1 MKGILWVD
9 TEVNGKNV
17 RTEYMQKYIS
27 YEIKIE
33 HPFLLI
39 PVKIKEETERL
50 SFYLEDQKV
59 LEYQVFPLEEG
70 EIVDYYAPV
79 PAASWIGRTIRL
91 EGNYPEAFYSKM
103 KQADRLPQSE
113 QLHPLMHFSPV
124 NGWMNDPNGLV
135 CQDGIYH
142 LFYQHNAFG
151 TKWDNMS
158 WGHAVSEDLLHWEH
172 RSMAILPD
180 EDGTIFS
187 GSGLCNEK
195 GLLELPENALVFFY
209 TSAGGSSDSPWSEGR
224 QFTQRIAYSTD
235 RGETLHKKN
244 QVIVPNLTRGNRD
257 PKVYWHEESKG
268 YIMSLYLKDHEYAI
282 LRSEDLEHWKL
293 TQRIFLLTTRECPD
307 LRPVPV
313 EGGQEK
319 WMLFTA
325 LGEYFT
331 GDFDGF
337 QFTNLDEGRMAYQN
351 ELPYAGQTYF
361 DLKDRV
367 VLMHWLRTKNPKK
380 YYTGMMGIPREL
392 TFIKGEEGFILR
404 QSVIREWKEQRIL
417 VRDEKLQK
425 QWEDE
430 SVRNAALELYLK
442 VQGAF
447 LLSVNIYGQ
456 KLSYQRREGI
466 LWVNGVSC
474 KVKEDLRDLS
484 IIVDRE
490 ILEVAANED
499 TLLYFFETD
508 LQELAGKISVEADQK
523 VDSCLWKMQ

>member
-17 RTEYMQKYIS
+17 RTEYIQKYIS

-79 PAASWIGRTIRL
+79 PVASWIGRTIRL
-91 EGNYPEAFYSKM
+91 EGNYPEAFYAKM

-180 EDGTIFS
+180 EDGTIF
-187 GSGLCNEK
+187 
-195 GLLELPENALVFFY
+195 VFFY

-244 QVIVPNLTRGNRD
+244 QVIVPNLTRGNRA

-282 LRSEDLEHWKL
+282 LRSEDLEHWEL

-367 VLMHWLRTKNPKK
+367 VLMHWLRTTNPKK

-404 QSVIREWKEQRIL
+404 Q
-417 VRDEKLQK
+417 
-425 QWEDE
+425 
-430 SVRNAALELYLK
+430 

-523 VDSCLWKMQ
+523 VDSCLWKIQ